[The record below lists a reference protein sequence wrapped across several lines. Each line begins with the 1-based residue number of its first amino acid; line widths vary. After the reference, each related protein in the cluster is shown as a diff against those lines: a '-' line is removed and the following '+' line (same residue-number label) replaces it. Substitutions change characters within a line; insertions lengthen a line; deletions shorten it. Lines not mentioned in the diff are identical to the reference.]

1 MKRILYIMLLII
13 TVISLTLALYS
24 CDNDGN
30 SGNGGSQGSGDGGS
44 QDSGNSGTQDN
55 GGNGTYTPDP
65 DFVQPPL
72 GNTVGKTAFSKA
84 LTLVDGSGTVSVS
97 ELRGKVV
104 VINFWGTWCGPCKS
118 ELPDFDELATEYKDD
133 VVFLVIHSV
142 NGSANAKSYIDTHFE
157 GSKMV
162 FAFDEVGTEYTDKY
176 YGLLDPDISTAYY
189 PRTLVLDRNGVITYT
204 VDGAIPKET
213 LRAEIIS
220 NLE

>member
-24 CDNDGN
+24 CDNDDN

-97 ELRGKVV
+97 ELR
-104 VINFWGTWCGPCKS
+104 
-118 ELPDFDELATEYKDD
+118 E
-133 VVFLVIHSV
+133 
-142 NGSANAKSYIDTHFE
+142 
-157 GSKMV
+157 
-162 FAFDEVGTEYTDKY
+162 
-176 YGLLDPDISTAYY
+176 GLLEDDEYNRCNQLLGHVVRSMQ
-189 PRTLVLDRNGVITYT
+189 V
-204 VDGAIPKET
+204 
-213 LRAEIIS
+213 RAS
-220 NLE
+220 RL

>member
-13 TVISLTLALYS
+13 TVLSLTVSLYS

-30 SGNGGSQGSGDGGS
+30 GDGGNGDGSSQGSGNDGS
-44 QDSGNSGTQDN
+44 QDSG
-55 GGNGTYTPDP
+55 GGSSDGTYTPDP
-65 DFVQPPL
+65 DFVQPPF

-97 ELRGKVV
+97 ELRGKAV

-118 ELPDFDELATEYKDD
+118 ELPDFNELATEYKDD

-162 FAFDEVGTEYTDKY
+162 FAFDEVGTAYTDKY
-176 YGLLDPDISTAYY
+176 YGLLDSDISSAFY

-204 VDGAIPKET
+204 VDGAISKDT
-213 LRAEIIS
+213 LRAEILS
-220 NLE
+220 ALQ